1 MAVFSLA
8 RPPIMQNFISC
19 CHWTAVPAWC
29 SVCPPSDL
37 PPVFNPFNTFKFR
50 LSEFARPLNIGSGNE
65 IGLRITDGERCLIEC
80 RKKNMLEK
88 GLLFNC
94 ASPIVSFYVG
104 LSDGSKMRERAIKK
118 RNPLQKITNFFICTL
133 LYCAIVGNNVIRRLQ
148 CAYGKCDVRS
158 KEVIMSACCLP
169 H

>member
-8 RPPIMQNFISC
+8 RPPIMQNFVSC

-80 RKKNMLEK
+80 RWKKKTCWKRVCYLIVRH
-88 GLLFNC
+88 LL
-94 ASPIVSFYVG
+94 SPSMSDFLMEVKWEREQLKKEILSKKQQISSFAHFSIVPSW
-104 LSDGSKMRERAIKK
+104 E
-118 RNPLQKITNFFICTL
+118 
-133 LYCAIVGNNVIRRLQ
+133 
-148 CAYGKCDVRS
+148 
-158 KEVIMSACCLP
+158 IMS
-169 H
+169 